1 MPFALLSARLLLA
14 VVFAVAGLAK
24 LADRAG
30 SRQTLIDFGVPALL
44 AKPFGVLLPLA

>member
-1 MPFALLSARLLLA
+1 MSLVLLLIRLLLA

-30 SRQTLIDFGVPALL
+30 SRQALVDFGVPALL
-44 AKPFGVLLPLA
+44 APPSASCCR